1 MGEIV
6 VPDDSV
12 DGAESPE
19 PGDVD
24 SGSVENGS
32 VDSSDRGESP
42 VQGEDNG
49 VVENPEQV
57 DSTRPAA
64 SQRVLADTGV
74 KSMAGLLG
82 MGLAVIAV
90 GVTFAVR
97 RRA

>member
-1 MGEIV
+1 MGEVV

-12 DGAESPE
+12 DGTAAPK
-19 PGDVD
+19 PGNVD
-24 SGSVENGS
+24 SGSVDNES

-42 VQGEDNG
+42 VQGEDNR
-49 VVENPEQV
+49 VVEDPEQV

-74 KSMAGLLG
+74 KSVAGLLG

-90 GVTFAVR
+90 GVAFVVR